1 MVVFREEA
9 RASGDVGRVVNSV
22 SETAPGES
30 LELPAANSGRRLSR
44 PRDNSRGRSDA
55 FELGTSKGDKPTSR
69 TPSEMSRALPMDK
82 RRSTAPIPRFG
93 KYATDAGTYELVPLK
108 INAAQQ
114 RMMPRTRIHANDMS
128 DVERTNWLCTLAE
141 QGNVAEL
148 KRLFDNITD
157 LRRFKTLDKRTPLH
171 FAASHGHLDAIRWLL
186 EHNAEVNAVDEFGHT
201 PLADAARQQHRQAVV
216 LLNQHDGGIMI
227 NRRIVRRDLLA
238 DETASK
244 ALMLVPEMTSEDWE
258 ISTSDIM
265 LQQQIGVGSFGHI
278 YLALW
283 RGTPVAVKKIG
294 ISTPV
299 RESFVGGTNKVPE
312 SSGRGEAAEDVPV
325 GELREEIVLMSH
337 LHHPNIL
344 QFLGAIT
351 GSTDVCMVVM
361 ELGEYSLA
369 QRFKAKPPLEFDE
382 ALIAMLHIGRGLSYL
397 HNHRPNPIIH
407 RDLKPSNVLA
417 TSQGGTWKVCD
428 FGLSKLLP
436 ASSPDDGESP
446 PQQTEPYNMTG
457 ETGSYMYMAPEVFR
471 HDQYSL
477 SVDVYA
483 WAMIAYQSF
492 EHVPPFPY
500 MRPMEVAQMAMS
512 GTRPPDPAK
521 VPPLL
526 GELVVAGWAHD
537 PARRP
542 TFKAIV
548 EALSRFAVENGFD
561 IVSSMCAKPLGQG
574 AQSGKGKKA
583 SGADA
588 DKAARLAAQSGAA
601 NGRPTKPRGAAEGAE
616 QPARK
621 RTSDGGK
628 GKDSARTSSACV
640 LM

>member
-1 MVVFREEA
+1 
-9 RASGDVGRVVNSV
+9 
-22 SETAPGES
+22 
-30 LELPAANSGRRLSR
+30 
-44 PRDNSRGRSDA
+44 
-55 FELGTSKGDKPTSR
+55 
-69 TPSEMSRALPMDK
+69 
-82 RRSTAPIPRFG
+82 
-93 KYATDAGTYELVPLK
+93 
-108 INAAQQ
+108 
-114 RMMPRTRIHANDMS
+114 
-128 DVERTNWLCTLAE
+128 
-141 QGNVAEL
+141 
-148 KRLFDNITD
+148 
-157 LRRFKTLDKRTPLH
+157 
-171 FAASHGHLDAIRWLL
+171 
-186 EHNAEVNAVDEFGHT
+186 
-201 PLADAARQQHRQAVV
+201 
-216 LLNQHDGGIMI
+216 MI

-436 ASSPDDGESP
+436 VRAPRAVRPPRARDRPAAARRFESARACSRSSCAHVAWRRRAQASSPDDGESP

-457 ETGSYMYMAPEVFR
+457 ETGAAACAHAAARARSARYAVRALRALANPARIPLVRAAGSYMYMAPEVFR